1 MLAQPLQQLKEQS
14 ATSLPDLHVRFYS
27 VLFNKIDIV
36 ALLQSAAATGAAAT
50 VGAATG
56 AAGVAAAEAARQK
69 DRKRKPNN

>member
-1 MLAQPLQQLKEQS
+1 L
-14 ATSLPDLHVRFYS
+14 ATSLPDQHVNILYAILS
-27 VLFNKIDIV
+27 NQIDLV

-69 DRKRKPNN
+69 DRKREPNN